1 MLIAIMICIFVQV
14 ITFLPFYRTWQQD
27 LKQYGNDLGVTLR
40 KRFAA
45 WLLMFPVWALPVSV
59 MIGGNNQI

>member
-1 MLIAIMICIFVQV
+1 MLIAILFCVAIQV
-14 ITFLPFYRTWQQD
+14 VTFYPFYRTWQQD
-27 LKQYGNDLGVTLR
+27 LKKHGNDLGVPLR